1 MASFLVYRHGSNA
14 ENQSMTS
21 VKAVAIVDA
30 NDKDTAERIAYQ
42 KVNCYNNQRL
52 ELVEEED
59 LTAEQVA
66 DWGDLLEEDALRRSN
81 GLSGLTY

>member
-1 MASFLVYRHGSNA
+1 
-14 ENQSMTS
+14 MTP